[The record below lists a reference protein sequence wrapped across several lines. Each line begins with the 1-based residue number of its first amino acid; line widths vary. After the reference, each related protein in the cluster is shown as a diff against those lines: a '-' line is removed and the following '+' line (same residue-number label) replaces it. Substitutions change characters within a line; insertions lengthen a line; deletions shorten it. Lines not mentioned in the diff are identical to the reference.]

1 MKTIKQEETIVKLK
15 TKTNIGIIGCGKIS
29 SIYFETL
36 RTFDILNVLAC
47 ADIYIERAQEQAERY
62 GIPQACTVEE
72 LLADPEIELVV
83 NLTVPNAHAEIALA
97 AIEAGKSVYSEK
109 PLAINREEGQAVLNA
124 ARMKNLRVGNAP
136 DTFLGGGI
144 QTCIKLVNDGLI
156 GTPIAATAFMMHH
169 GVEHWH
175 PDPDFYY
182 QPGGGPMFDMGPY
195 YLTALIALMGPIR
208 RVTGT
213 THSGFAERTITSQP
227 KYGTRI
233 TVNVPTH
240 VAGVMDFASGA
251 VGTIITSFDTWYH
264 RLPHIEIYGAE
275 GSLSVPDP
283 NTFGGPVYIRQAG
296 AKEWSEVPL
305 THSYTKNFRGIG
317 VADMVDAMRSR
328 QLHRANGEMAYHVL
342 DIMQSCHEAS
352 SEGRHIELASTC
364 SRPAPIDPTLPS
376 DPG

>member
-1 MKTIKQEETIVKLK
+1 MKTTKQEETIVKLK
-15 TKTNIGIIGCGKIS
+15 TKTNLGIIGCGKIS

-47 ADIYIERAQEQAERY
+47 ADIYLERVQEQAKRY
-62 GIPQACTVEE
+62 GIRRACTVEE

-109 PLAINREEGQAVLNA
+109 PLAINREQGQAVLDA
-124 ARMKNLRVGNAP
+124 ARMKNLCVGNAP

-144 QTCIKLVNDGLI
+144 QTCIKLVNDGMI

-195 YLTALIALMGPIR
+195 YLTALIALMGPMR
-208 RVTGT
+208 RVTGS
-213 THSGFAERTITSQP
+213 THSAFSERTITSQP

-251 VGTIITSFDTWYH
+251 VGTIITSFDTWHH
-264 RLPHIEIYGAE
+264 RLPYIEVYGSE

-296 AKEWSEVPL
+296 AREWSEVPL
-305 THSYTKNFRGIG
+305 THGFTKNIRGIG
-317 VADMVDAMRSR
+317 VADMVNAIRSGR
-328 QLHRANGEMAYHVL
+328 SHRANGEMAYHVL
-342 DIMQSCHEAS
+342 DIMQSFHEAS
-352 SEGRHIELASTC
+352 SEGRHIELTSTC
-364 SRPAPIDPTLPS
+364 SRPVPLDL
-376 DPG
+376 

>member
-1 MKTIKQEETIVKLK
+1 VKLK

-47 ADIYIERAQEQAERY
+47 ADIYIERAQEQAKRY

-124 ARMKNLRVGNAP
+124 AQMKNLRVGNAP

-144 QTCIKLVNDGLI
+144 QACIKLVNDGLI

-208 RVTGT
+208 RVTGS
-213 THSGFAERTITSQP
+213 THSAFSERTITSQP
-227 KYGTRI
+227 KYGSRI
-233 TVNVPTH
+233 TVNVSTH

-251 VGTIITSFDTWYH
+251 VGTIITSFDAWHH

-317 VADMVDAMRSR
+317 VADMVDAMRSG

-342 DIMQSCHEAS
+342 DIMQSFHEAS
-352 SEGRHIELASTC
+352 SEGRHIELSSTC
-364 SRPAPIDPTLPS
+364 SRPASLGPS
-376 DPG
+376 SLDL